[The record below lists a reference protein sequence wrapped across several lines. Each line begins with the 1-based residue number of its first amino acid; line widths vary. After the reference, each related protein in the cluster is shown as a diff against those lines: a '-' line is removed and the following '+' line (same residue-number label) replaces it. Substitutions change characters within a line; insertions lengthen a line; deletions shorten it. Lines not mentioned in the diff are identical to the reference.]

1 MKFVLDAMG
10 GERAPKAAVQGAIDA
25 LPVTPN
31 DLHLILIGDEKIITN
46 EFNSSIPDRISIRHT
61 TQAVE
66 MHDSGSKVIKNKPDS
81 PIVQGI
87 RLVKDGLADGFI
99 SAGHTGAVMTA
110 ATLLLGRIPNV
121 KRPALAAY
129 IPSEFG
135 GKVICDVG
143 ANPDAKPEHLL
154 QFAIMASHYL
164 EFVEKQ
170 KNPKIGLVNIG
181 EEPSKG
187 SELYKKANQLLQNE
201 LPNFY
206 GNVEGRHLLDS
217 EANVLICDGFV
228 GNTILKFGEGWMNVF
243 YNSIKSGIASS
254 LRYKLGGLL
263 IKPIFNNIKK
273 KYDYEEHGG
282 TPLLGVNGIAIVC
295 HGSSGPKSFLNSILL
310 AKKSI
315 DNKLIEY
322 TKTELAEHLEAYK

>member
-10 GERAPKAAVQGAIDA
+10 GDNAPNAAVQGAINA
-25 LPVTPN
+25 LAITPD
-31 DLHLILIGDEKIITN
+31 DLHLILIGDKDAITN
-46 EFNSSIPDRISIRHT
+46 EFKGSIPDRISIHHT
-61 TQAVE
+61 TQSIG
-66 MHDSGSKVIKNKPDS
+66 MHDSGSKVIKNSPDS

-87 RLVKDGLADGFI
+87 RLVKDGIADGFI

-110 ATLLLGRIPNV
+110 ATLLLGRLPNV

-129 IPSEFG
+129 IPSESG

-143 ANPDAKPEHLL
+143 ANPDAKPEHFL
-154 QFAIMASHYL
+154 QFGIMASYYL
-164 EFVEKQ
+164 EYVEKQ
-170 KNPKIGLVNIG
+170 KNPKIGLINIG

-187 SELYKKANQLLQNE
+187 NELYKTANALLKKE

-228 GNTILKFGEGWMNVF
+228 GNTILKFGEGWLNIF
-243 YNSIKSGIASS
+243 YNSIKSGVASS
-254 LRYKLGGLL
+254 LRYKIGGWL
-263 IKPIFNNIKK
+263 IKPVFSRIKK
-273 KYDYEEHGG
+273 QYDYEEHGG

-322 TKTELAEHLEAYK
+322 TKTELAAHLDAYK

>member
-10 GERAPKAAVQGAIDA
+10 GDNAPNAAIQGALRA
-25 LPVTPN
+25 LSVTPN
-31 DLHLILIGDEKIITN
+31 EVSIILIGDKNTITKA
-46 EFNSSIPDRISIRHT
+46 FNGIIPDRISIHHT
-61 TQAVE
+61 TQTVD
-66 MHDSGSKVIKNKPDS
+66 MHDSGAKVIKSKPDS
-81 PIVQGI
+81 AIVQGI
-87 RLVKDGLADGFI
+87 RLVKDGKADGFI

-121 KRPALAAY
+121 KRPALTAY
-129 IPSEFG
+129 IPSETG

-154 QFAIMASHYL
+154 QFAIMASYYL

-170 KNPKIGLVNIG
+170 NNPKIGLINIG

-187 SELYKKANQLLQNE
+187 SELYKKANQLLKKE

-243 YNSIKSGIASS
+243 YNSIKSGIGSS
-254 LRYKLGGLL
+254 LRYKIGGLL

-282 TPLLGVNGIAIVC
+282 TPLLGVNGIVIVC

-315 DNKLIEY
+315 DNNLIEY
-322 TKTELAEHLEAYK
+322 TQSELAAHLEAYK

>member
-10 GERAPKAAVQGAIDA
+10 GDNAPNAAIKGALLA
-25 LPVTPN
+25 LNITDDVEI
-31 DLHLILIGDEKIITN
+31 ILIGNEDAIKN
-46 EFNSSIPDRISIRHT
+46 EFVGTIPSRISIHHV
-61 TQAVE
+61 TQNID
-66 MHDSGSKVIKNKPDS
+66 MHDSGAKVIKAKPDS
-81 PIVQGI
+81 AIVKGI

-110 ATLLLGRIPNV
+110 ATLLLGRIPYV
-121 KRPALAAY
+121 KRPALTAY
-129 IPSEFG
+129 IPSENG

-164 EFVEKQ
+164 EYVEKQ
-170 KNPKIGLVNIG
+170 KHPKIGLINIG
-181 EEPSKG
+181 EESSKG
-187 SELYKKANQLLQNE
+187 NELYKKANQLLSAE

-228 GNTILKFGEGWMNVF
+228 GNTILKFGEGWMNIF
-243 YNSIKSGIASS
+243 YNSIKKGISES
-254 LRYKLGGLL
+254 LRYKIGGFL

-273 KYDYEEHGG
+273 KYDFEEHGG

-295 HGSSGPKSFLNSILL
+295 HGASGPKSFLNSILL

-315 DNKLIEY
+315 DNKLIDY
-322 TKTELAEHLEAYK
+322 TKRELAAHLEVFK

>member
-10 GERAPKAAVQGAIDA
+10 GDNAPNAAVQGALNAIT
-25 LPVTPN
+25 VTPN
-31 DLHLILIGDEKIITN
+31 DVHIILIGDKNSIAN
-46 EFNSSIPDRISIRHT
+46 EFSGNIPNRISIHHT
-61 TQAVE
+61 TQANE
-66 MHDSGSKVIKNKPDS
+66 MHDSGASVIKKKPDS
-81 PIVQGI
+81 PIVKGI
-87 RLVKDGLADGFI
+87 RLVKDGKADAFI

-129 IPSEFG
+129 IPSETG

-143 ANPDAKPEHLL
+143 ANPDAKPEQLL

-170 KNPKIGLVNIG
+170 KNPKIGLINIG

-187 SELYKKANQLLQNE
+187 SELYKKANKLLEKE

-243 YNSIKSGIASS
+243 YNSIKSGIGSS

-263 IKPIFNNIKK
+263 IKPILNNIKK

-322 TKTELAEHLEAYK
+322 TKSELAVHLEAYK

>member
-1 MKFVLDAMG
+1 MKLVLDAMG
-10 GERAPKAAVQGAIDA
+10 GDNAPNAAVQGALRA
-25 LPVTPN
+25 LTVTPN
-31 DLHLILIGDEKIITN
+31 DVHLILIGDKNVISKELN
-46 EFNSSIPDRISIRHT
+46 GSIHDRISIHHT
-61 TQAVE
+61 TQTVE
-66 MHDSGSKVIKNKPDS
+66 MHDSGVSVIKRKPDS
-81 PIVQGI
+81 PIVKGI
-87 RLVKDGLADGFI
+87 RLVKNGEADGFI

-110 ATLLLGRIPNV
+110 ATLLLGRISNV
-121 KRPALAAY
+121 KRPALGAY
-129 IPSEFG
+129 IHSETG

-170 KNPKIGLVNIG
+170 KKPKIGLINIG
-181 EEPSKG
+181 EEPTKG
-187 SELYKKANQLLQNE
+187 SELYKKAYQLLKKE

-243 YNSIKSGIASS
+243 YNTIKFGIRNS

-263 IKPIFNNIKK
+263 IRPLFNTIKK

-282 TPLLGVNGIAIVC
+282 TPLLGVNGIAIIC

-310 AKKSI
+310 AKNSI

-322 TKTELAEHLEAYK
+322 TKTELAAHLEAYK

>member
-10 GERAPKAAVQGAIDA
+10 GDGAPKAAVQGAIDA
-25 LPVTPN
+25 LPVTPK
-31 DLHLILIGDEKIITN
+31 DLNLILIGDEKIITN
-46 EFNSSIPDRISIRHT
+46 EFNGSIPDRISIYHT

-87 RLVKDGLADGFI
+87 RLVKNGMADGFI

-129 IPSEFG
+129 IPSESG

-201 LPNFY
+201 LPNFF

-228 GNTILKFGEGWMNVF
+228 GNTILKFGEGWMNIF
-243 YNSIKSGIASS
+243 YNSIKSGIGSS

>member
-10 GERAPKAAVQGAIDA
+10 GDSAPKAAVHGALKA
-25 LPVTPN
+25 LTVTPN
-31 DLHLILIGDEKIITN
+31 DVQLILIGDKNAITN
-46 EFNSSIPDRISIRHT
+46 EFNNSIPARISIHHT
-61 TQAVE
+61 TQTVE
-66 MHDSGSKVIKNKPDS
+66 MHDSGSKVIKSKPDS
-81 PIVQGI
+81 PIVQGV
-87 RLVKDGLADGFI
+87 RLVKNGMADGFI

-129 IPSEFG
+129 IPSETG

-170 KNPKIGLVNIG
+170 KNPKIGLINIG
-181 EEPSKG
+181 EESTKG
-187 SELYKKANQLLQNE
+187 SELYKNAYQLLKKE
-201 LPNFY
+201 LSIFY

-243 YNSIKSGIASS
+243 YNSIKSGIGSS

-263 IKPIFNNIKK
+263 IRPIFNNIKK

-282 TPLLGVNGIAIVC
+282 TPLLGVNGISIVC

-322 TKTELAEHLEAYK
+322 TKTELAAHLEAYK

>member
-10 GERAPKAAVQGAIDA
+10 GDGAPKAAVQGALDSLA
-25 LPVTPN
+25 VTPN
-31 DLHLILIGDEKIITN
+31 YVHLILIGDKNAITN
-46 EFNSSIPDRISIRHT
+46 EFKEQIPNRISIHHT
-61 TQAVE
+61 TQTVE
-66 MHDSGSKVIKNKPDS
+66 MHDSGSKIIKNKPDS
-81 PIVQGI
+81 SIVQGI
-87 RLVKDGLADGFI
+87 RLVKNGIADGFI

-129 IPSEFG
+129 IPSESG

-164 EFVEKQ
+164 KFVEKQ

-187 SELYKKANQLLQNE
+187 SELYKKANKLLQNE

-243 YNSIKSGIASS
+243 YNSIKSGIGSS
-254 LRYKLGGLL
+254 LRYKIGGLL

-310 AKKSI
+310 AKKCI

-322 TKTELAEHLEAYK
+322 TKTELAAHLEAYK

>member
-1 MKFVLDAMG
+1 MNFVLDAMG
-10 GERAPKAAVQGAIDA
+10 GDNAPNAVVQGALKAIA
-25 LPVTPN
+25 VLPN
-31 DLHLILIGDEKIITN
+31 DVDLTLIGDKDSITQ
-46 EFNSSIPDRISIRHT
+46 EFNGSIPGRITIQHT
-61 TQAVE
+61 TQTVD
-66 MHDSGSKVIKNKPDS
+66 MHDSGVTVIKKKPDS

-87 RLVKDGLADGFI
+87 RLVKDGKADGFI
-99 SAGHTGAVMTA
+99 SAGHTGAVITA

-129 IPSEFG
+129 IQSEAG
-135 GKVICDVG
+135 GKVLCDVG

-154 QFAIMASHYL
+154 QFAIMASYYL

-170 KNPKIGLVNIG
+170 KNPKIGLINIG
-181 EEPSKG
+181 EESTKG
-187 SELYKKANQLLQNE
+187 SELYINGYKLLKKE
-201 LPNFY
+201 LANFY

-243 YNSIKSGIASS
+243 YNSLKSGIASS
-254 LRYKLGGLL
+254 LRYKLGGMLV
-263 IKPIFNNIKK
+263 KPIFNKIKK

-282 TPLLGVNGIAIVC
+282 TPLLGVNGIALVC

-322 TKTELAEHLEAYK
+322 TKTELAAHLEAYK

>member
-10 GERAPKAAVQGAIDA
+10 GDGAPKAAVQGALKA
-25 LPVTPN
+25 LTVTPN
-31 DLHLILIGDEKIITN
+31 NVHLILIGNKNAITK
-46 EFNSSIPDRISIRHT
+46 EFSDSIPDRISIHHT
-61 TQAVE
+61 TQTVE
-66 MHDSGSKVIKNKPDS
+66 MHDSGSKVIKTKPDS

-87 RLVKDGLADGFI
+87 RLVKDDIADGFI

-129 IPSEFG
+129 IPSETG

-181 EEPSKG
+181 EEPTKG
-187 SELYKKANQLLQNE
+187 SELYKKAYQLLKKE

-243 YNSIKSGIASS
+243 NNSIKSGIGSS

-263 IKPIFNNIKK
+263 IKPIFNSIKK

-282 TPLLGVNGIAIVC
+282 TPLLGVNGISIVC

-322 TKTELAEHLEAYK
+322 TKTELAAHLEAYK

>member
-10 GERAPKAAVQGAIDA
+10 GDNAPNAAVQGALKA
-25 LPVTPN
+25 LIVTS
-31 DLHLILIGDEKIITN
+31 DDVHLILIGDKNVITE
-46 EFNSSIPDRISIRHT
+46 EFSCSIPDRISIHHT
-61 TQAVE
+61 TQTVE
-66 MHDSGSKVIKNKPDS
+66 MHDSGVTVIKKRPDS

-87 RLVKDGLADGFI
+87 RLVKDGKAEGFI

-129 IPSEFG
+129 IPSETG

-170 KNPKIGLVNIG
+170 KNPKIGLINIG
-181 EEPSKG
+181 KESTKG
-187 SELYKKANQLLQNE
+187 SELYKKAYQLLKKE
-201 LPNFY
+201 LSNFY
-206 GNVEGRHLLDS
+206 GNVEGRHLLDG

-243 YNSIKSGIASS
+243 YNFIKSGIGSS

-263 IKPIFNNIKK
+263 IRPIFNNIKK

-322 TKTELAEHLEAYK
+322 TKTELAAHLEAYK

>member
-10 GERAPKAAVQGAIDA
+10 GDNAPKAAVQGALIA
-25 LPVTPN
+25 LTVTPN
-31 DLHLILIGDEKIITN
+31 DLHLILIGDKEAITN
-46 EFNSSIPDRISIRHT
+46 EFSGSIPDRISIHHT
-61 TQAVE
+61 TQIVG
-66 MHDSGSKVIKNKPDS
+66 MHDSGSKVIKIKPDS

-87 RLVKDGLADGFI
+87 RLVKNGMADGFI

-129 IPSEFG
+129 IPSETG

-164 EFVEKQ
+164 EYVEKQ
-170 KNPKIGLVNIG
+170 KNPKIGLINIG

-187 SELYKKANQLLQNE
+187 SELYKEANQLLKKE

-228 GNTILKFGEGWMNVF
+228 GNVILKFGEGWMNVF
-243 YNSIKSGIASS
+243 YNSIKSGIGNSF
-254 LRYKLGGLL
+254 RYKLGGLL
-263 IKPIFNNIKK
+263 IKPIFNRIKK

-295 HGSSGPKSFLNSILL
+295 HGSSGPKSFLNSVLL

-322 TKTELAEHLEAYK
+322 TKTELASHLIEYK

>member
-10 GERAPKAAVQGAIDA
+10 GDNAPKAAVQGALKA
-25 LPVTPN
+25 LTVTPN
-31 DLHLILIGDEKIITN
+31 NVHLILIGDKNSIAK
-46 EFNSSIPDRISIRHT
+46 EFSGSIPDRISFHHT
-61 TQAVE
+61 TQTVE
-66 MHDSGSKVIKNKPDS
+66 MHDSGVSVIKKKPDS
-81 PIVQGI
+81 AIVQGI
-87 RLVKDGLADGFI
+87 RLVKNGKADGFI

-121 KRPALAAY
+121 KRPALTAY
-129 IPSEFG
+129 IPSETG

-181 EEPSKG
+181 EESTKG
-187 SELYKKANQLLQNE
+187 SELYIKTYQLLKKE
-201 LPNFY
+201 LTNFY
-206 GNVEGRHLLDS
+206 GNVEGRRLLDS
-217 EANVLICDGFV
+217 DANVLICDGFV

-243 YNSIKSGIASS
+243 YNSIKSGISS
-254 LRYKLGGLL
+254 SIRYKLGGLL
-263 IKPIFNNIKK
+263 IKPIFNKIKK

-282 TPLLGVNGIAIVC
+282 TPLLGVNGIAIIC
-295 HGSSGPKSFLNSILL
+295 HGSSGSKSFLNSILL

-322 TKTELAEHLEAYK
+322 TKTELAAHLKAYK

>member
-10 GERAPKAAVQGAIDA
+10 GDGAPKAALKGALEA
-25 LPVTPN
+25 LTVTPK
-31 DLHLILIGDEKIITN
+31 DLHLILIGDKTAITN
-46 EFNSSIPDRISIRHT
+46 ELKGSIPNRISIHHT
-61 TQAVE
+61 TQIVE
-66 MHDSGSKVIKNKPDS
+66 MHDNGSKVIKTKPDS
-81 PIVQGI
+81 PIVQGV
-87 RLVKDGLADGFI
+87 RLVKNGMADGFI

-129 IPSEFG
+129 IPSESG

-206 GNVEGRHLLDS
+206 GNVEGRHLLDG

-243 YNSIKSGIASS
+243 YNSIKSGIESS

-263 IKPIFNNIKK
+263 IKPIFNKIKK

-310 AKKSI
+310 AKKSV

-322 TKTELAEHLEAYK
+322 TKTELAAHLEAYK

>member
-10 GERAPKAAVQGAIDA
+10 GDGAPKAAVQGALDSLA
-25 LPVTPN
+25 VTPN
-31 DLHLILIGDEKIITN
+31 NVHLILIGDKNAINN
-46 EFNSSIPDRISIRHT
+46 EFKEQIPNRISIHHT
-61 TQAVE
+61 TQTVE
-66 MHDSGSKVIKNKPDS
+66 MHDSGSKIIKNKPDS
-81 PIVQGI
+81 SIVQGI
-87 RLVKDGLADGFI
+87 RLVKNGIADGFI

-129 IPSEFG
+129 IPSESG

-164 EFVEKQ
+164 KFVEKQ

-187 SELYKKANQLLQNE
+187 SELYKKANKLLQNE

-243 YNSIKSGIASS
+243 YNSIKSGIGSS
-254 LRYKLGGLL
+254 LRYKIGGLL

-322 TKTELAEHLEAYK
+322 TKTELAAHLEAYK

>member
-10 GERAPKAAVQGAIDA
+10 GDNAPTAAVQGA
-25 LPVTPN
+25 LRTLKVTN
-31 DLHLILIGDEKIITN
+31 DIEIILIGDEQTIEN
-46 EFNSSIPDRISIRHT
+46 EFNKSIPDRITIHHV
-61 TQAVE
+61 TQNVD
-66 MHDSGSKVIKNKPDS
+66 MRDSGAKVIKTKPDS
-81 PIVQGI
+81 AIVKGV
-87 RLVKDGLADGFI
+87 RLVKDGKADGFI

-121 KRPALAAY
+121 KRPALTAY
-129 IPSEFG
+129 IPSETG

-154 QFAIMASHYL
+154 QFAIMASYYL
-164 EFVEKQ
+164 EYVEKQ
-170 KNPKIGLVNIG
+170 NNPKIGLINIG

-187 SELYKKANQLLQNE
+187 SELYKKANQLLKAE
-201 LPNFY
+201 LSNFY

-228 GNTILKFGEGWMNVF
+228 GNTILKFGEGWQNIF
-243 YNSIKSGIASS
+243 YSSLKKGIAESI
-254 LRYKLGGLL
+254 RYKIGGFL
-263 IKPIFNNIKK
+263 IKPIFSNIKK

-282 TPLLGVNGIAIVC
+282 SPLLGVNGIAIVC
-295 HGSSGPKSFLNSILL
+295 HGASGSKSFYNSILL

-315 DNKLIEY
+315 DNNLIE
-322 TKTELAEHLEAYK
+322 KTQSELAAHLEAYK

>member
-10 GERAPKAAVQGAIDA
+10 GDGAPKAAVQGALKA
-25 LPVTPN
+25 LAVIPKDVSI
-31 DLHLILIGDEKIITN
+31 ILIGDKNAVTKAFDGN
-46 EFNSSIPDRISIRHT
+46 IPERISIHHT
-61 TQAVE
+61 TQTVD
-66 MHDSGSKVIKNKPDS
+66 MHDSGAKVIKNKPDS
-81 PIVQGI
+81 AIVQGI
-87 RLVKDGLADGFI
+87 RLVKDGIADGFI

-121 KRPALAAY
+121 KRPALTAY
-129 IPSEFG
+129 IPSETG

-164 EFVEKQ
+164 EFVERQ
-170 KNPKIGLVNIG
+170 KNPKIGLINIG

-187 SELYKKANQLLQNE
+187 SELYKKANQLLKKE

-243 YNSIKSGIASS
+243 YNSIKSGIGSS
-254 LRYKLGGLL
+254 LRYKIGGLL

-282 TPLLGVNGIAIVC
+282 TPLLGVNGIVIVC
-295 HGSSGPKSFLNSILL
+295 HGSSGPKSFLNSVLL

-315 DNKLIEY
+315 DNNLIEY
-322 TKTELAEHLEAYK
+322 TKSELAAHLEAYK